1 MGLPSWGIAQAR
13 AVLVSGGTVEDAVEA
28 VRSDEEIT
36 EAGRARVQWLRRLA
50 HEQGLAL
57 GRHPHPPSQRAI
69 SPGGGMIVDQRTGRV
84 VGISEPTGR
93 PSLSLDEVEAWLT
106 RR

>member
-1 MGLPSWGIAQAR
+1 MLS
-13 AVLVSGGTVEDAVEA
+13 SGGSVEQAVEA
-28 VRSDEEIT
+28 VRSDEEIS

-57 GRHPHPPSQRAI
+57 TRYDHPPSQRATG
-69 SPGGGMIVDQRTGRV
+69 PGGWMIVNQQTGRV
-84 VGISEPTGR
+84 VSVSGPTGR
-93 PSLSLDEVEAWLT
+93 TNLSLDEVEAWLT

>member
-1 MGLPSWGIAQAR
+1 
-13 AVLVSGGTVEDAVEA
+13 VEDAVEA

-57 GRHPHPPSQRAI
+57 RRHPHPPSQQAI
-69 SPGGGMIVDQRTGRV
+69 GPGGWMIVDQRSNSV
-84 VGISEPTGR
+84 VALTERGSR
-93 PSLSLDEVEAWLT
+93 QNLSLDEVEAWLT
-106 RR
+106 RQ